1 MVSGQRLKIQT
12 VSELHPIVYE
22 LAPSVAYAIHRRYKH
37 WVERD
42 DIAQECVAWAITRN
56 AYITEQMSVEDVK
69 QLEHNV
75 KRIAWQMK
83 RSAERYAR
91 KEKANKSGY
100 QLQDEAYY
108 ETLMLGQLLPF
119 VIASVIDG
127 TVLEQAQEM
136 IKDGQPRGSSSP
148 AEGGNLLA
156 SLIDI
161 KKCFLELDEKD
172 RTVLRM
178 RYHDNATL
186 QQIAQ
191 YLECA
196 VSTADRRVTNSLRRL
211 QDELGGETP
220 FR

>member
-1 MVSGQRLKIQT
+1 MSD
-12 VSELHPIVYE
+12 LHPIVYE

-42 DIAQECVAWAITRN
+42 DVTQECIAWAITRN
-56 AYITEQMSVEDVK
+56 AYITEQMSVEDPK
-69 QLEHNV
+69 QLEYNQRRV
-75 KRIAWQMK
+75 AWQMK
-83 RSAERYAR
+83 RAVERYAR

-100 QLQDEAYY
+100 QINDEVYY
-108 ETLMLGQLLPF
+108 QTFTLGQLLPF

-127 TVLEQAQEM
+127 TVLEQMQEM
-136 IKDGQPRGSSSP
+136 INDGQPRGSSSP
-148 AEGGNLLA
+148 SEGGNLLA
-156 SLIDI
+156 ALIDI
-161 KKCFLELDEKD
+161 KKCFLKLDQKD
-172 RTVLRM
+172 QTVLRM
-178 RYHDNATL
+178 RHYDNATL

-191 YLECA
+191 FLECA

>member
-1 MVSGQRLKIQT
+1 MYGLRLKIPI
-12 VSELHPIVYE
+12 VSDLHPIVYE

-42 DIAQECVAWAITRN
+42 DVTQECIAWAITRN
-56 AYITEQMSVEDVK
+56 AYITEQMSVEDPK
-69 QLEHNV
+69 QLEHNER
-75 KRIAWQMK
+75 RIAWQMK
-83 RSAERYAR
+83 RAVERYAR

-100 QLQDEAYY
+100 QINDEVYY
-108 ETLMLGQLLPF
+108 QTFTLGQLLPF

-127 TVLEQAQEM
+127 TVLEQMQEM
-136 IKDGQPRGSSSP
+136 INDGQPRGSSSP
-148 AEGGNLLA
+148 SEGGNLLA
-156 SLIDI
+156 ALIDI
-161 KKCFLELDEKD
+161 KKCFMKLDQKD
-172 RTVLRM
+172 QTVLRM
-178 RYHDNATL
+178 RHYDNATL

-196 VSTADRRVTNSLRRL
+196 VSTADRRCSNSLRRL

>member
-1 MVSGQRLKIQT
+1 MKPGLMSD
-12 VSELHPIVYE
+12 LHPIVYE

-42 DIAQECVAWAITRN
+42 DVTQECIAWAITRS
-56 AYITEQMSVEDVK
+56 AYITDQMNVEDPQ
-69 QLEHNV
+69 QLEHNQR
-75 KRIAWQMK
+75 RIAWQMK
-83 RSAERYAR
+83 RAVERYAR

-100 QLQDEAYY
+100 QINDEVYY
-108 ETLMLGQLLPF
+108 QTFTLGQLLPF

-127 TVLEQAQEM
+127 TVLEQMQEM
-136 IKDGQPRGSSSP
+136 INDGQPRGSSSP

-161 KKCFLELDEKD
+161 KKCFLKLDQKD
-172 RTVLRM
+172 QTVLRM
-178 RYHDNATL
+178 RHYDNATL

-196 VSTADRRVTNSLRRL
+196 VSTADRRCTNSLRRL

>member
-1 MVSGQRLKIQT
+1 MRLGLM
-12 VSELHPIVYE
+12 SDLHPIVYE

-42 DIAQECVAWAITRN
+42 DVTQECIAWAITRS
-56 AYITEQMSVEDVK
+56 AYITEQMSVEDPQ
-69 QLEHNV
+69 QLEHNQRRV
-75 KRIAWQMK
+75 AWQMK
-83 RSAERYAR
+83 RAVERYAR

-100 QLQDEAYY
+100 QINDEVYY
-108 ETLMLGQLLPF
+108 QTFTLGQLLPF

-127 TVLEQAQEM
+127 TVLEQMQEM
-136 IKDGQPRGSSSP
+136 INDGQPRGSSSP

-156 SLIDI
+156 ALIDI
-161 KKCFLELDEKD
+161 KKCFMKLDQKD
-172 RTVLRM
+172 QTVLRM
-178 RYHDNATL
+178 RHYDNATL

-196 VSTADRRVTNSLRRL
+196 TSTADRRCSNSLRRL

-220 FR
+220 WR

>member
-1 MVSGQRLKIQT
+1 MSD
-12 VSELHPIVYE
+12 LHPIVYE

-42 DIAQECVAWAITRN
+42 DVTQECIAWAITRS
-56 AYITEQMSVEDVK
+56 AYIADQMSVEDAE
-69 QLEHNV
+69 QLEHNQR
-75 KRIAWQMK
+75 RIAWQMK
-83 RSAERYAR
+83 RAVERYAR

-100 QLQDEAYY
+100 QINDEVYY
-108 ETLMLGQLLPF
+108 QTFTLGQLLPF

-127 TVLEQAQEM
+127 TVLEQMQEM
-136 IKDGQPRGSSSP
+136 INDGQPRGSSSP

-161 KKCFLELDEKD
+161 KKCFLKLDQKD
-172 RTVLRM
+172 QAVLRM
-178 RYHDNATL
+178 RHYDNATL

-196 VSTADRRVTNSLRRL
+196 VSTADRRCTNSLRRL

>member
-1 MVSGQRLKIQT
+1 MSD
-12 VSELHPIVYE
+12 LHPIVYE

-42 DIAQECVAWAITRN
+42 DVTQECIAWAITRN
-56 AYITEQMSVEDVK
+56 AYITEQMSVEDPK
-69 QLEHNV
+69 QLEHNER
-75 KRIAWQMK
+75 RIAWQMK
-83 RSAERYAR
+83 RAVERYAR

-100 QLQDEAYY
+100 QINDEVYY
-108 ETLMLGQLLPF
+108 QTFTLGQLLPF

-127 TVLEQAQEM
+127 TVLEQMQEM
-136 IKDGQPRGSSSP
+136 INDGQPRGSSSP
-148 AEGGNLLA
+148 SEGGNLLA
-156 SLIDI
+156 ALIDI
-161 KKCFLELDEKD
+161 KKCFMKLDQKD
-172 RTVLRM
+172 QTVLRM
-178 RYHDNATL
+178 RHYDNATL

-191 YLECA
+191 FLECA

>member
-1 MVSGQRLKIQT
+1 MRLGPM
-12 VSELHPIVYE
+12 SDLHPIVYE

-42 DIAQECVAWAITRN
+42 DVTQECIAWAITRS
-56 AYITEQMSVEDVK
+56 AYITEQMSVEDPQ
-69 QLEHNV
+69 QLEHNQRRV
-75 KRIAWQMK
+75 AWQMK
-83 RSAERYAR
+83 RAVERYAR

-100 QLQDEAYY
+100 QINDEVYY
-108 ETLMLGQLLPF
+108 QTFTLGQLLPF

-127 TVLEQAQEM
+127 TVLEQMQEM
-136 IKDGQPRGSSSP
+136 INDGQPRGSSSP

-156 SLIDI
+156 ALIDI
-161 KKCFLELDEKD
+161 KKCFMKLDQKD
-172 RTVLRM
+172 QTVLRM
-178 RYHDNATL
+178 RHYDNATL

-196 VSTADRRVTNSLRRL
+196 TSTADRRCSNSLRRL

-220 FR
+220 WR

>member
-1 MVSGQRLKIQT
+1 MKRGLM
-12 VSELHPIVYE
+12 SELHPIVYE

-42 DIAQECVAWAITRN
+42 DVTQECIAWAITRN
-56 AYITEQMSVEDVK
+56 AYITEQMNVEDPK
-69 QLEHNV
+69 QLEYNQRRV
-75 KRIAWQMK
+75 AWQMK
-83 RSAERYAR
+83 RAVERYAR

-100 QLQDEAYY
+100 QLNDEVYY
-108 ETLMLGQLLPF
+108 QTFTLGQLLPF
-119 VIASVIDG
+119 VIASIIDG
-127 TVLEQAQEM
+127 TVLEQMQEM
-136 IKDGQPRGSSSP
+136 INDGQPRGSSSP

-161 KKCFLELDEKD
+161 KKCFLKLDQKD
-172 RTVLRM
+172 QTILRM
-178 RYHDNATL
+178 RHYDNATL

-196 VSTADRRVTNSLRRL
+196 TSTADRRCSNSLRRL

-220 FR
+220 WR